1 MANEILTK
9 VGSGSV
15 VWADHA
21 GDFGDSPLAGNTQ
34 GQLTLISL
42 ADGAAR
48 QGAKVDLGATRAP
61 KYSVT
66 LRIEYDVAPVSG
78 TICSLYY
85 APSPHAT
92 AATANPGG
100 ASGSD
105 AAYTGTAGDSL
116 ADSLKQLDL
125 IGVLVCTADAA
136 TVVQQQTFVY
146 SPSERYGMPIVFNEG
161 GQAFEGD
168 DIEMSVTFNPIVDEI
183 Q

>member
-1 MANEILTK
+1 MANELLVK
-9 VGSGSV
+9 VGATPL
-15 VWADHA
+15 VWADNA
-21 GDFGDSPLAGNTQ
+21 GDFGDSPIAGTDQ
-34 GQLTLISL
+34 ITLVSL

-48 QGAKVDLGATRAP
+48 QGDKGDFTALRAGA
-61 KYSVT
+61 YSVT
-66 LRIEYDVAPVSG
+66 LRVEFDVAPVSG
-78 TICSLYY
+78 TTVSLYF
-85 APSPHAT
+85 APSVSGT

-100 ASGSD
+100 VSGSD

-125 IGVLVCTADAA
+125 IGVLTCTADAA

-146 SPSERYGMPIVFNEG
+146 SPSERYGTPVVFNEG

-168 DIEMSVTFNPIVDEI
+168 DIEMSIIFNPIIQEI